1 MRTARNF
8 ESDLKASNTPEIRKS
23 WEKIFK
29 IKFGEDCTINWKDN
43 ISIQKEMGTD
53 TTVTTKNGRRFS
65 VELKTRKH
73 GCNDNYL
80 MEIKSHIYDKPGEG
94 KKFLYSKTGWIYTTT
109 AEYIFHATL
118 NEKGDGITKVI
129 LYSLTPFK
137 DKIYKSEFSKYEYF
151 GLSTDYKNGNWQWT
165 INCLIPK
172 NIIKRDA
179 NEFWEWEA
187 VK

>member
-1 MRTARNF
+1 M
-8 ESDLKASNTPEIRKS
+8 LLSNI
-23 WEKIFK
+23 
-29 IKFGEDCTINWKDN
+29 
-43 ISIQKEMGTD
+43 
-53 TTVTTKNGRRFS
+53 
-65 VELKTRKH
+65 
-73 GCNDNYL
+73 
-80 MEIKSHIYDKPGEG
+80 
-94 KKFLYSKTGWIYTTT
+94 
-109 AEYIFHATL
+109 
-118 NEKGDGITKVI
+118 I